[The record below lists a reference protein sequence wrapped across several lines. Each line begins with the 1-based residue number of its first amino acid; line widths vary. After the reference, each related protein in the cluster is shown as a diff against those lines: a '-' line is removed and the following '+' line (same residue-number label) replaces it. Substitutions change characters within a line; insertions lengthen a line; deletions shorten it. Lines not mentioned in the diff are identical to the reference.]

1 MDESTG
7 RDTSPSDRAE
17 MPIPMSEAQAL
28 RPLRINGGMFGAL
41 RASLRGWWREIFVLT
56 GLNLFWTLAAFSIV
70 ALPPATVAMFY
81 VARQVLA
88 NDYFIN
94 WQTFWQPFRRYWLAA
109 WGWGLVFFALAG
121 VAAANLWFYRD
132 APGAVLTILR
142 WVWATFLVV
151 WVILN
156 LFFWPFWF
164 AEDEAHRTLRTTW
177 RNTLSFLSANPLP
190 ALFVTLIVFLL
201 GTASFFFG
209 VPLGVL
215 FMSWTALLATATL
228 AAYLPRERE

>member
-1 MDESTG
+1 M
-7 RDTSPSDRAE
+7 SDAG
-17 MPIPMSEAQAL
+17 AL
-28 RPLRINGGMFGAL
+28 LPLRIKRGIFGAL
-41 RASLRGWWREIFVLT
+41 RAALGGWWREVFVLT
-56 GLNLFWTLAAFSIV
+56 GLNLLWTLAAFSIV
-70 ALPPATVAMFY
+70 ALPPATAAMFY

-88 NDYFIN
+88 NDSFIN
-94 WQTFWQPFRRYWLAA
+94 WQTFWQPFRRYSWAA
-109 WGWGLVFFALAG
+109 WRWGLVFFALAG
-121 VAAANLWFYRD
+121 VAAGNLWFYRD
-132 APGAVLTILR
+132 APGTVWTILR
-142 WVWATFLVV
+142 WVWATLLVV

-177 RNTLSFLSANPLP
+177 RNALAFVTANPFP
-190 ALFVTLIVFLL
+190 ALFVAVIVFLL
-201 GTASFFFG
+201 GTASFLFG

>member
-1 MDESTG
+1 
-7 RDTSPSDRAE
+7 
-17 MPIPMSEAQAL
+17 MSEVGAL
-28 RPLRINGGMFGAL
+28 RPLRIKGGIFGAL
-41 RASLRGWWREIFVLT
+41 RAASGGWWREVFVLT
-56 GLNLFWTLAAFSIV
+56 GLNLLWTLAAFSIV
-70 ALPPATVAMFY
+70 ALPPATAAMFY

-88 NDYFIN
+88 NDNFIN
-94 WQTFWQPFRRYWLAA
+94 WQTFWQPVRRYSWAA
-109 WGWGLVFFALAG
+109 WRWGLVFFALAG
-121 VAAANLWFYRD
+121 VAAGNLWFYRN
-132 APGAVLTILR
+132 APGTVWTILR
-142 WVWATFLVV
+142 WVWATLLVI

-177 RNTLSFLSANPLP
+177 RNTLAFLSANPFP
-190 ALFVTLIVFLL
+190 ALFVTLIVCLL
-201 GTASFFFG
+201 GTASFLYG